1 MIIMLYKILHTVNNI
16 MGKKRAFSN
25 YSKSAALLLGK
36 AIQLGRKERK
46 FTAQELADRAGI
58 SRGTLASIEK
68 GDMRCEIGL
77 VFEVASL
84 VGIKLFDADE
94 VGITMSIDHI
104 NDKIAL
110 LPKSIYP
117 TSKVV
122 KDDF

>member
-1 MIIMLYKILHTVNNI
+1 MLCILMYGVNNS
-16 MGKKRAFSN
+16 MDKKRVYSN
-25 YSKSAALLLGK
+25 YSKSAALLLGNEIK
-36 AIQLGRKERK
+36 LGRKERK
-46 FTAQELADRAGI
+46 FTMQELADRAGI

-77 VFEVASL
+77 VFELASL

-94 VGITMSIDHI
+94 NDITMIIDRI

-110 LPKSIYP
+110 LPKSIHP
-117 TSKVV
+117 TSKVI

>member
-1 MIIMLYKILHTVNNI
+1 MD
-16 MGKKRAFSN
+16 KKRVYSQ
-25 YSKSAALLLGK
+25 YSKSAAQLLGK
-36 AIQLGRKERK
+36 AIQLGRKERR

-58 SRGTLASIEK
+58 SRVTLSSIEK

-77 VFEVASL
+77 VFEVATL

-94 VGITMSIDHI
+94 AGLTTDISHI

-110 LPKSIYP
+110 LPKSIHP
-117 TSKVV
+117 ASRVV

>member
-1 MIIMLYKILHTVNNI
+1 MHGVNNI
-16 MGKKRAFSN
+16 MDKKRVYSN
-25 YSKSAALLLGK
+25 YSKSATLLLGK

-46 FTAQELADRAGI
+46 FTMQELADRAGI

-77 VFEVASL
+77 VFELASL

-94 VGITMSIDHI
+94 NGIAMSIDHI

-110 LPKSIYP
+110 LPKSIHP
-117 TSKVV
+117 TSKVI